1 MTVLAAQGV
10 AVTGQAAQ
18 VVGMV
23 EVQGKQ
29 GTVQTHRS
37 GSAGLDRLHCSQDSP
52 KGHHRMRCNAG
63 RGSRAHLD
71 WQCILQQQCSPG
83 ITLVATAAVA
93 VVVVVVETSVAATK
107 EVAAAWDWE
116 VPARVMAVVEE
127 LAANQTA
134 HLVARL
140 EAVGKGREVGK
151 VTGAEVKVAAVEA
164 MA

>member
-1 MTVLAAQGV
+1 
-10 AVTGQAAQ
+10 
-18 VVGMV
+18 
-23 EVQGKQ
+23 
-29 GTVQTHRS
+29 
-37 GSAGLDRLHCSQDSP
+37 
-52 KGHHRMRCNAG
+52 
-63 RGSRAHLD
+63 
-71 WQCILQQQCSPG
+71 
-83 ITLVATAAVA
+83 VATAAVA